1 MEKMQAPKSKGKAT
15 IKAVYIGSFFLLI
28 ATLLTFLGTEI
39 RGFFIGESVFASQD
53 SIEQVIDSNNEVNE
67 PTNNSSKKGSSSTDE
82 TTMKEVELNI
92 GDMGSFDYQGTT
104 YTWKVMD
111 DGKKWLTRNLNVEV
125 DNSWCYEND
134 PNYCE
139 LYGRLYTWEAA
150 KKACLTLG
158 DNWRLPSDEDWKK
171 LAIEYGGYHDWKTG
185 KDIGNPMEAY
195 QALME
200 EGGSDFAALLA
211 GWRDPNGNF
220 DYLGDN
226 GIFWSSSLRD
236 SSDARGFGFY
246 RKNSIMARGN
256 GDWNFGHSVRCLQD
270 L

>member
-1 MEKMQAPKSKGKAT
+1 MEKLQAPKSEGKST
-15 IKAVYIGSFFLLI
+15 IKTAYIGCFFLLI
-28 ATLLTFLGTEI
+28 VTVLTFLGTEI

-53 SIEQVIDSNNEVNE
+53 SIEQLIDSNNEVNE
-67 PTNNSSKKGSSSTDE
+67 PTNNSIEKGSPLTGE
-82 TTMKEVELNI
+82 ATMKEVELNI
-92 GDMGSFDYQGTT
+92 GDMGSFDHQGTT

-111 DGKKWLTRNLNVEV
+111 DGKKWLTKNLNVEV

-139 LYGRLYTWEAA
+139 LFGRLYTWEAA
-150 KKACLTLG
+150 KEACLTLG

-195 QALME
+195 LSLI
-200 EGGSDFAALLA
+200 EGGDSGFSAPLG
-211 GWRDPNGNF
+211 GWRNPSAEF

-236 SSDARGFGFY
+236 SSDTRGFGLY
-246 RKNSIMARGN
+246 RKHKMAARGN
-256 GDWNFGHSVRCLQD
+256 GNWYFGHSVRCIQD